1 MLPFR
6 QVHMHKSSEIL
17 HHRISGNG
25 DPVVFL
31 HGFMEDCSMWDEL
44 ISHFQ
49 HKTCILIDLHGHG
62 KSFFDPELPCQMSIM
77 AQQVRFTLDKLAISH
92 YQLVGHSLGGYV
104 GLELLKTDPQ
114 LEHLTLFHSH
124 PWPDSPAKKTDR
136 DRVSKLVL
144 TKSVFFIR
152 EAIPNLF
159 AFPEEQ
165 SEAIKTYCAIA
176 EQMHP
181 EAIAWSTIAMR
192 NRDSSEQVLIDRP
205 ENVSVIQGQLDPLI
219 PNIQLRTFAEKHEI
233 GFYEIARCGHMG
245 QVEAP
250 AASIELLKAILG

>member
-1 MLPFR
+1 MNN
-6 QVHMHKSSEIL
+6 SSTSL
-17 HHRISGNG
+17 HCRIFGNG

-31 HGFMEDCSMWDEL
+31 HGFMEDASMWDE
-44 ISHFQ
+44 IIPHFA
-49 HKTCILIDLHGHG
+49 HKTCILVDLHGHG
-62 KSFFDPELPCQMSIM
+62 KSFFDPELPREISTM
-77 AQQVRFTLDKLAISH
+77 AQQVRSTLDQLSISS

-104 GLELLKTDPQ
+104 GCELLKTDPL
-114 LEHLTLFHSH
+114 LEHLILFHSH

-136 DRVSKLVL
+136 DRVSHLVQ

-165 SEAIKTYCAIA
+165 PEAIKAYCAIA
-176 EQMHP
+176 EQMNP

-192 NRDSSEQVLIDRP
+192 NRDSSEQLLIDRA
-205 ENVSVIQGQLDPLI
+205 ENVSIIQGQLDPLI
-219 PNIQLRTFAEKHEI
+219 PNLQLRSFAEEHNI

-245 QVEAP
+245 QVEAL
-250 AASIELLKAILG
+250 AESLTLLSVILG

>member
-1 MLPFR
+1 M
-6 QVHMHKSSEIL
+6 L

-31 HGFMEDCSMWDEL
+31 HGFMEDNSMWEQFL
-44 ISHFQ
+44 PHFQ

-62 KSFFDPELPCQMSIM
+62 KSFFNPELPREINVM
-77 AQQVRFTLDKLAISH
+77 AQQVRTTLDKLSISS

-104 GLELLKTDPQ
+104 GCELLKTDPL
-114 LEHLTLFHSH
+114 LEHLILFHSH

-159 AFPEEQ
+159 AFPTQ
-165 SEAIKTYCAIA
+165 QQGAIKTYCDIA
-176 EQMHP
+176 ERMHP

-192 NRDSSEQVLIDRP
+192 NRGSSEQILKDRP
-205 ENVSVIQGQLDPLI
+205 ENVSIIQGQLDPLI
-219 PNIQLRTFAEKHEI
+219 PNLQLRTFAENHRI
-233 GFYEIARCGHMG
+233 GFYEIPRCGHMG

-250 AASIELLKAILG
+250 ENSIALLSMILG

>member
-1 MLPFR
+1 MNY
-6 QVHMHKSSEIL
+6 
-17 HHRISGNG
+17 RISGNG

-31 HGFMEDCSMWDEL
+31 HGFMEDNSMWEEFL
-44 ISHFQ
+44 PSFQ

-62 KSFFDPELPCQMSIM
+62 KSFFNPKLPAGISVM
-77 AQQVRFTLDKLAISH
+77 AQQVRTTLDKLAISN

-104 GLELLKTDPQ
+104 GLELLKTDPL
-114 LEHLTLFHSH
+114 LEHLVLFHSH
-124 PWPDSPAKKTDR
+124 PWPDSTAKKADR
-136 DRVSKLVL
+136 DRVSKFVL

-159 AFPEEQ
+159 AFPDEQ
-165 SEAIKTYCAIA
+165 PEAIKTYCDIA
-176 EQMHP
+176 EGMNP

-192 NRDSSEQVLIDRP
+192 NRDSSEQILKDHP
-205 ENVSVIQGQLDPLI
+205 ENVSIIQGQLDPLI
-219 PNIQLRTFAEKHEI
+219 PNLQLRSFAENHQI

-250 AASIELLKAILG
+250 NESITLLSMILG

>member
-1 MLPFR
+1 
-6 QVHMHKSSEIL
+6 
-17 HHRISGNG
+17 
-25 DPVVFL
+25 
-31 HGFMEDCSMWDEL
+31 MEDAFMWDEI
-44 ISHFQ
+44 ISHFA
-49 HKTCILIDLHGHG
+49 HKTCILVDLHGHG
-62 KSFFDPELPCQMSIM
+62 KSFFDPELPREISTM
-77 AQQVRFTLDKLAISH
+77 AQQVRSTLDQLSISS

-104 GLELLKTDPQ
+104 GCELLKTDPL
-114 LEHLTLFHSH
+114 LEHLILFHSH

-136 DRVSKLVL
+136 DRVSHLVQ

-165 SEAIKTYCAIA
+165 SEAIKNYCVIA
-176 EQMHP
+176 EQMNP

-192 NRDSSEQVLIDRP
+192 NRDSSEQLLIDRA
-205 ENVSVIQGQLDPLI
+205 ENVSIIQGQLDPLI
-219 PNIQLRTFAEKHEI
+219 PNLQLRSFAEKHNI

-250 AASIELLKAILG
+250 TESAELLKAILG

>member
-1 MLPFR
+1 
-6 QVHMHKSSEIL
+6 
-17 HHRISGNG
+17 
-25 DPVVFL
+25 
-31 HGFMEDCSMWDEL
+31 
-44 ISHFQ
+44 
-49 HKTCILIDLHGHG
+49 
-62 KSFFDPELPCQMSIM
+62 M
-77 AQQVRFTLDKLAISH
+77 AQQVRSTLDHLSISN

-104 GLELLKTDPQ
+104 GCELLKTDPL

-144 TKSVFFIR
+144 TKAVFFIR

-176 EQMHP
+176 EQMNP

-192 NRDSSEQVLIDRP
+192 NRNSSEQLLIDRA
-205 ENVSVIQGQLDPLI
+205 ENVSIIQGQLDPLI
-219 PNIQLRTFAEKHEI
+219 PNLQLHTFAAKHNI

-250 AASIELLKAILG
+250 ADSIALLSMILG

>member
-1 MLPFR
+1 MNNNSL
-6 QVHMHKSSEIL
+6 L
-17 HHRISGNG
+17 HYRISGNG

-31 HGFMEDCSMWDEL
+31 HGFMEDSSMWDE
-44 ISHFQ
+44 IIPHFP

-62 KSFFDPELPCQMSIM
+62 KSFFDPELPCKMSTM
-77 AQQVRFTLDKLAISH
+77 AQQVRFALDHLSIST

-104 GLELLKTDPQ
+104 GCELLKTDPL
-114 LEHLTLFHSH
+114 LEHLILFHSH

-136 DRVSKLVL
+136 DRVSKFVL
-144 TKSVFFIR
+144 TKSAFFIR

-176 EQMHP
+176 EKMNP

-192 NRDSSEQVLIDRP
+192 NRDSSEQLLMDRP
-205 ENVSVIQGQLDPLI
+205 KNVSIIQGQLDPLI
-219 PNIQLRTFAEKHEI
+219 PNIQLRAFAESHQI

-250 AASIELLKAILG
+250 TESVELLTAILG

>member
-1 MLPFR
+1 MNN
-6 QVHMHKSSEIL
+6 HSDML

-31 HGFMEDCSMWDEL
+31 HGFMEDNSMWEQFL
-44 ISHFQ
+44 PHFQ

-62 KSFFDPELPCQMSIM
+62 KSFFNPELPREINVM
-77 AQQVRFTLDKLAISH
+77 AQQVRTTLDKLSISS

-104 GLELLKTDPQ
+104 GCELL
-114 LEHLTLFHSH
+114 
-124 PWPDSPAKKTDR
+124 KTDR

-159 AFPEEQ
+159 AFPTKQ
-165 SEAIKTYCAIA
+165 QGAIKTYCDIA
-176 EQMHP
+176 ERMHP

-192 NRDSSEQVLIDRP
+192 NRGSSEQILKDRP
-205 ENVSVIQGQLDPLI
+205 ENVSIIQGQLDPLI
-219 PNIQLRTFAEKHEI
+219 PNLQLRTFAENHRI
-233 GFYEIARCGHMG
+233 GFYEIPRCGHMG
-245 QVEAP
+245 
-250 AASIELLKAILG
+250 I